1 MSTDQKHDAMMSSSP
16 RATAPSAWWEAL
28 QDELLVISADQ
39 QGIITYVSPSS
50 QHLLGCSP
58 TEIVGQRIGELL
70 DLDDALS
77 NPSDNNSHQ
86 AAANPDSQ
94 QTYFGSRV
102 RPDGERIHLAL
113 FECNIFDDQEN
124 VVGTQAVGFDLTNR
138 LNEELTL
145 QRSEQKYRR
154 LKEDLEVRVAER
166 TAELQRI
173 NEMLL
178 ESEARYRSV
187 VEDQTEFIAR
197 WLPGGTYTF
206 VNEAYCR
213 YVQRSREEL
222 VGSTFIPTIHEED
235 RARVEQEIASLT
247 PERPSVTSEHRVY
260 RADGSIGW
268 NHWTNRALFDPAGRV
283 EEYQSVGR
291 DVTELKNAADT
302 IREKEAHLVHV
313 SRLATMGELVA
324 GIAHEVHQ
332 PLHAAKIFAE
342 AARRNLETAMP
353 DGVSTAID
361 CMNEISDAVTR
372 TAKIIRHLRA
382 FTEST
387 PVRFE
392 SINLNCVA
400 REAAEIIAYEVR
412 RTNVKLLWELAEDLP
427 LVEGDQV
434 QLEQVCVNLLMNACE
449 AMLKSPFED
458 RRLVIQTSHDENYVI
473 ISYCDSG
480 CGLGETDK
488 NRLFDAFFTTK
499 QQGMGMGLSLCQTIA
514 DAHDANIWAE
524 DNEGPGLTLNFALPK
539 PKRNDP

>member
-1 MSTDQKHDAMMSSSP
+1 MSTDQNHKTMVSSTP
-16 RATAPSAWWEAL
+16 GAPALSAWWEAW
-28 QDELLVISADQ
+28 QDELLVYNTDQ
-39 QGIITYVSPSS
+39 HGILTHISPSV

-58 TEIVGQRIGELL
+58 DEIVGRPIGKLL
-70 DLDDALS
+70 DLDDASLNLLDKNTHQIAKNLS
-77 NPSDNNSHQ
+77 
-86 AAANPDSQ
+86 SQ
-94 QTYFGSRV
+94 QTHFASRL
-102 RPDGERIHLAL
+102 RPDGKKIHLAL
-113 FECNIFDDQEN
+113 FKCKLFDAQGN
-124 VVGTQAVGFDLTNR
+124 VVGTRAVGFDLTNR

-145 QRSEQKYRR
+145 QRSEQQYRR

-213 YVQRSREEL
+213 YVERSREEL

-235 RARVEQEIASLT
+235 RTRVEQEIASLT
-247 PERPSVTSEHRVY
+247 PEHPSVTSEHRVY

-268 NHWTNRALFDPAGRV
+268 NHWTNRALFDSADRV

-342 AARRNLETAMP
+342 AARRNLETSMP

-412 RTNVKLLWELAEDLP
+412 RTNVKLHWELAEDLP

-434 QLEQVCVNLLMNACE
+434 QLEQVCVNLLMNACD
-449 AMLKSPFED
+449 AMIHSPIED
-458 RRLVIQTSHDENYVI
+458 RRLLIQTFHDENYVT

-480 CGLGETDK
+480 CGLGETDP

-499 QQGMGMGLSLCQTIA
+499 QQGMGMGLSLCKTIA

-524 DNEGPGLTLNFALPK
+524 DNDGPGLSLNFALPK
-539 PKRNDP
+539 PKRIDL